1 MNDTL
6 NNLEEIYL
14 AVWKR
19 LLNDILG
26 WSEPEVVAWAEKY
39 DNYLKDSEDIFYHE
53 DPQYWAVSALVPT
66 AVNEKLSPGQ
76 RSRLTKDILDVLGVK
91 MYLADYL
98 DVDWKQY
105 KSRIDAIVEKY
116 AS

>member
-1 MNDTL
+1 MKDTL
-6 NNLEEIYL
+6 NNLEESYL

-26 WSEPEVVAWAEKY
+26 WSEPEVLAWAKKY
-39 DNYLKDSEDIFYHE
+39 DNYLKNPEDIFYHE
-53 DPQYWAVSALVPT
+53 DPQYWVVSALVPT
-66 AVNEKLSPGQ
+66 AVNERLSPGQ
-76 RSRLTKDILDVLGVK
+76 RSRLRKEILDVLGVK

-98 DVDWKQY
+98 DVDWKHY
-105 KSRIDAIVEKY
+105 KDSIDVIVEKY